1 MTDAKPSPGSADVA
15 PASAAAGPVI
25 VPRRPAP
32 ASTDPCSDS
41 RPSPR
46 RFGPR
51 CGLVGGRDSQWQAGI
66 AGLLHT
72 RLKAVGALVVVASV
86 LAHAR
91 DVFLGFGFS
100 LLFPR
105 TVIVMIALATAYL
118 YWDKQPSLTRL
129 RVFEVFVFLAPIVF
143 LVYIDWRLILQA
155 ATAGDAGIAVLNW
168 YRLILHMTL
177 TIGAYAIFIPA
188 GWRRTLVVGTAIGL
202 VPAAV
207 GLAMI
212 WVEPA
217 VAAAARQALTTEI
230 WSAGLMLTAVFV
242 AIATY
247 GTYVI
252 DCARREV
259 AEAGFAGQYRLEKK
273 LGTGGMGEVWLA
285 RHSML
290 ARPAA
295 IKVIRPETL
304 VRSGGARN
312 AEAIATAM
320 KRFEREARSTAS
332 LTSPHTIELYDFG
345 TTADGSFYYVMEYL
359 DGLDLDTLVQE
370 HGPVPVERAVH
381 LLVQA
386 AESLADAHERG
397 LIHRDVKPAN
407 IFSTRQGISHDFVK
421 VLDFG
426 LVKDTDYDSAATQLT
441 QEGLTSGTPAFMP
454 PEIALGRH
462 DVDGRADLYA
472 LGCVGYWLTTGQYVF
487 PSSSPMEMIVN
498 HVKAE
503 PAPPSSRSEMRVPR
517 QFDEVILRALAK
529 DPDARF
535 PSMRAFVKAL
545 EKVPLEETWD
555 SDKAEAWWMLHV
567 PDQGAGAGL
576 TAPVGVAVPSVSR
589 DAGHPGAGDLVS
601 AGRAAG

>member
-1 MTDAKPSPGSADVA
+1 
-15 PASAAAGPVI
+15 
-25 VPRRPAP
+25 
-32 ASTDPCSDS
+32 
-41 RPSPR
+41 
-46 RFGPR
+46 
-51 CGLVGGRDSQWQAGI
+51 
-66 AGLLHT
+66 
-72 RLKAVGALVVVASV
+72 
-86 LAHAR
+86 
-91 DVFLGFGFS
+91 
-100 LLFPR
+100 
-105 TVIVMIALATAYL
+105 MI
-118 YWDKQPSLTRL
+118 R
-129 RVFEVFVFLAPIVF
+129 
-143 LVYIDWRLILQA
+143 
-155 ATAGDAGIAVLNW
+155 
-168 YRLILHMTL
+168 
-177 TIGAYAIFIPA
+177 
-188 GWRRTLVVGTAIGL
+188 
-202 VPAAV
+202 
-207 GLAMI
+207 
-212 WVEPA
+212 VEPA

-295 IKVIRPETL
+295 IKVIRPEML
-304 VRSGGARN
+304 ARGDSLRS

-407 IFSTRQGISHDFVK
+407 IFTTRQGISHDFVK

-426 LVKDTDYDSAATQLT
+426 LVKEIDLDDAATQLT

-462 DVDGRADLYA
+462 DADGRADLYA

-487 PSSSPMEMIVN
+487 PSTSPMEMIVN

-503 PAPPSSRSEMRVPR
+503 PAPPSSRTEVRVPR
-517 QFDEVILRALAK
+517 QFDETILRALAK
-529 DPDARF
+529 DPDGRF
-535 PSMRAFVKAL
+535 PSMRAFVTAL
-545 EKVPLEETWD
+545 KQVPLEEPWD
-555 SDKAEAWWMLHV
+555 SDKAEAWWTLHLGG
-567 PDQGAGAGL
+567 DGADGELGADA
-576 TAPVGVAVPSVSR
+576 TAPGGVLVPSPRGTPAAAPISSR
-589 DAGHPGAGDLVS
+589 QGVRPTEIGV
-601 AGRAAG
+601 